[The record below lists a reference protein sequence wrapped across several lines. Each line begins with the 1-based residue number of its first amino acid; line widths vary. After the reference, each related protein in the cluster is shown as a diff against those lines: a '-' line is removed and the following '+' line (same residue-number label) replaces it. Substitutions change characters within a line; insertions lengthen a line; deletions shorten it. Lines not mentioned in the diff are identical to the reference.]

1 MNKVGRRK
9 FCLLKLISAAQK
21 KRNPLKISFVVD
33 VGGIHI
39 QVLGHVEYMLLK
51 LHLLAT
57 PKVVAA
63 PTAAAG
69 KAYLKTRGERK
80 VAKLSFLAQA
90 PPHPHPNP
98 PPEL

>member
-51 LHLLAT
+51 LHLLAPSNT
-57 PKVVAA
+57 EGCGG
-63 PTAAAG
+63 TNSSS
-69 KAYLKTRGERK
+69 R
-80 VAKLSFLAQA
+80 
-90 PPHPHPNP
+90 
-98 PPEL
+98 